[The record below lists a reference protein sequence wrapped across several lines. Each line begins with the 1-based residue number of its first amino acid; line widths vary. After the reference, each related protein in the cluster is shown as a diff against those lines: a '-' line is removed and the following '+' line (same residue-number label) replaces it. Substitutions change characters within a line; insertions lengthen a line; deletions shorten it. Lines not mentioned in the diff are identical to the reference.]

1 MALLIKNGE
10 IVTADARYRA
20 DIICLGDT
28 INWIGQSLA
37 APQGAE
43 VIDAAGKLVFPGFI
57 DPHVHIYL
65 PFMGTFAKD
74 TYDTASR
81 AALVGGTTTLIEM
94 VCPSRADDP
103 LESYELWKSQAAGR
117 SACDSTFHMGVTR
130 WDDKTPEVLQR
141 IVSDGTASFKVFLA
155 YKGAFGIDDAELF
168 RTLALARKLGVIVTA
183 HCENA
188 EIVAQLQARLLA
200 EGKTGPEW
208 HEPSRPTSVEAEGVH
223 HLATFAELTGAHVY
237 VVHTS
242 CTEALAAA
250 REARERG
257 VNLWVETVIP
267 YLVLDKTYAERP
279 DFEGAKYVM
288 SPPLRERRHQQALWN
303 ALAAGQIDTVAT
315 DHAPFDFRK
324 QKEMGRGDFTRIPNG
339 IPSIQDRIH
348 LLSTHGVATG
358 RIDLHRFVQVASTQA
373 ARLFGLFPRKGTIQP
388 GADAD
393 LVIFDPSY
401 RGTISARAQQMNVDY
416 SAFEGWPIQGRVELV
431 TVRGKVQVRDGA
443 FVGAQSHGRIL
454 RREPTHGGL

>member
-1 MALLIKNGE
+1 MPLLIKNGE

-20 DIICLGDT
+20 DLWCEGET
-28 INWIGQSLA
+28 ITRIGPDLPA
-37 APQGAE
+37 TPGAD
-43 VIDAAGKLVFPGFI
+43 VIDATGKLVFPGFI

-74 TYDTASR
+74 TYDSASR

-103 LESYELWKSQAAGR
+103 LESYELWKSNAAGK
-117 SACDSTFHMGVTR
+117 SACDYAFHMGVTR
-130 WDDKTPEVLQR
+130 WDDSTPDVLRR
-141 IVSDGTASFKVFLA
+141 IVEDGTASFKVFLA

-168 RTLALARKLGVIVTA
+168 RTLELARRLGVIVTA

-188 EIVAQLQARLLA
+188 EMVAQLQRRLLA

-208 HEPSRPTSVEAEGVH
+208 HEPSRPPAVEAEGVH

-242 CTEALAAA
+242 CEDALAAA
-250 REARERG
+250 QRARSRG
-257 VNLWVETVIP
+257 VAMWVETVIP
-267 YLVLDKTYAERP
+267 YLVCDKTFAERP

-303 ALAAGQIDTVAT
+303 ALRAGQIDTVAT

-324 QKEMGRGDFTRIPNG
+324 QKEMGRGDFTKIPNG
-339 IPSIQDRIH
+339 IPSLEDRVH
-348 LLSTHGVATG
+348 LLYTHGVATG
-358 RIDLHRFVQVASTQA
+358 RLDVHRFVDVASTRTA
-373 ARLFGLFPRKGTIQP
+373 KLFGLFPRKGTIQP

-393 LVIFDPSY
+393 LVVFDPNQ
-401 RGTISARAQQMNVDY
+401 RGVLSAKTQQMNVDY
-416 SAFEGWPIQGRVELV
+416 SAFEGWPIQGKVDTV
-431 TVRGKVQVRDGA
+431 TVRGQVQVRGGR
-443 FVGAQSHGRIL
+443 FVGTQDRGRML
-454 RREPTHGGL
+454 RREPTHG